1 MCEGIISFIF
11 NAKYIQ
17 KGEIMAFNL
26 VDFFALVKELI
37 GNEEKMEKFREI
49 IFDIKELVNDIKDAI
64 TIFQKV

>member
-1 MCEGIISFIF
+1 
-11 NAKYIQ
+11 
-17 KGEIMAFNL
+17 MAFNI
-26 VDFFALVKELI
+26 VDFFALVRELI